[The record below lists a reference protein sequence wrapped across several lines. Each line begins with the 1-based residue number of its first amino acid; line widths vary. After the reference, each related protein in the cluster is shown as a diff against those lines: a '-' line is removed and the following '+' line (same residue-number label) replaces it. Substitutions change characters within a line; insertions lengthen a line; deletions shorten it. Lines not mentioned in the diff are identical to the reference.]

1 LKKTKQSTRGKISKS
16 ERREN
21 LELYIFLLPSLLLVF
36 IFAYVPLYG
45 LLIAFQDYAPGNPF
59 FSLSGEVNWVGLKH
73 FERFFNSIYFSRLF
87 SNTLSLS
94 LYNLIFGFPI
104 PILFAVLL
112 NEIKSNKFKKVI
124 QTSSYLP
131 YFISTVVVAGMVL
144 SFLQTDG
151 LFNILTE
158 AFGGT
163 KRKFITDPNY
173 FSRIYVITNIWKS
186 FGFNSILYLSAITS
200 VDQAQYES
208 AKIDGANRLR
218 LMQYITLPNIK
229 PTIAITL
236 VMSIGAV
243 LSSNTDLILLLY
255 TPATYE
261 KADVFGSY
269 IYRIG
274 INGGEFS
281 YTTAITLI
289 SSILNFAL
297 LFLGNK
303 FAKKTFGQGLW

>member
-112 NEIKSNKFKKVI
+112 
-124 QTSSYLP
+124 
-131 YFISTVVVAGMVL
+131 
-144 SFLQTDG
+144 
-151 LFNILTE
+151 
-158 AFGGT
+158 
-163 KRKFITDPNY
+163 
-173 FSRIYVITNIWKS
+173 
-186 FGFNSILYLSAITS
+186 
-200 VDQAQYES
+200 
-208 AKIDGANRLR
+208 
-218 LMQYITLPNIK
+218 
-229 PTIAITL
+229 
-236 VMSIGAV
+236 
-243 LSSNTDLILLLY
+243 
-255 TPATYE
+255 
-261 KADVFGSY
+261 
-269 IYRIG
+269 
-274 INGGEFS
+274 
-281 YTTAITLI
+281 
-289 SSILNFAL
+289 
-297 LFLGNK
+297 
-303 FAKKTFGQGLW
+303 